1 MASLKPA
8 VKAWGKI
15 FKPKLTIDDGTM
27 LRLARAI
34 DKKKREDD
42 KNNQDVADEAPLT
55 KTPDRE
61 RQPE

>member
-34 DKKKREDD
+34 DKKKRDDD
-42 KNNQDVADEAPLT
+42 KNNQDASDEAPLA
-55 KTPDRE
+55 KTAEPE